1 MYQVKCPECGGDRS
15 VQARKS
21 WMVGSP
27 PFLKICKA
35 CCQKGKE
42 KTHECRLK
50 ISASM
55 KKTKAKSE
63 PSGKERVSLEKLDH
77 LYPDFLSSDMVTIKC
92 GVEGCDGVETL
103 RKASAALNIKKN
115 GVFKC
120 RTCCFTEEGRKKISK
135 ATSYKRSQETCD
147 KMAKAKKAF
156 YDTEKGKELKKK
168 LSVMTAENHSTNKY
182 EKSKRRGVFQSQ
194 KTGRNLSYDSS
205 YELRLC
211 WMLEQDDNVL
221 DFETQI
227 GFRIDGHGRCLDCL
241 VTYKGGRK
249 KAIEVK
255 PKQRLDEFAHQI
267 DDSRR
272 HALQNGWEFQVMTEE
287 GLGMTY
293 EQIRTWADE
302 YRTKVT
308 GIDYHAYR
316 DETIRTKSKKYYDTH
331 IATDKVQVYCE
342 YCGTTHEA
350 LRLTHDKNI
359 ARNGRYICERE
370 GGHIAGSRPKKK
382 KVNPYEAEGKK
393 ECLGCKQVLPF
404 DNFGT
409 DKGRRD
415 GYASKCKECRRVAA
429 NEKYAG
435 KKMSES

>member
-1 MYQVKCPECGGDRS
+1 MNIQDFENQYRKFRCRERICVPCG
-15 VQARKS
+15 
-21 WMVGSP
+21 
-27 PFLKICKA
+27 
-35 CCQKGKE
+35 
-42 KTHECRLK
+42 T
-50 ISASM
+50 
-55 KKTKAKSE
+55 
-63 PSGKERVSLEKLDH
+63 
-77 LYPDFLSSDMVTIKC
+77 
-92 GVEGCDGVETL
+92 EGCNTL
-103 RKASAALNIKKN
+103 SCTNKDSALRNIKKN
-115 GVFKC
+115 GIFKC
-120 RTCCFTEEGRKKISK
+120 RSCCFTEEGKKKMGEAS
-135 ATSYKRSQETCD
+135 SYKRSPETCQ
-147 KMAKAKKAF
+147 KMAEAKKAF
-156 YDTEKGKELKKK
+156 YETEKGKELKKK
-168 LSVMTAENHSTNKY
+168 LSVMTAETHSTNKY

-316 DETIRTKSKKYYDTH
+316 DETIRRKSKKFYDTH
-331 IATDKVQVYCE
+331 IATDKVQVFCE
-342 YCGTTHEA
+342 YCQTTHEA

-370 GGHIAGSRPKKK
+370 GGHIAGSKPKPHLRKE
-382 KVNPYEAEGKK
+382 NPHAAEGKK
-393 ECLGCKQVLPF
+393 ECLGCRQVLPF
-404 DNFGT
+404 SEYGA
-409 DKGRRD
+409 DKSRSD

-429 NEKYAG
+429 NEKYAE
-435 KKMSES
+435 KKIDRA

>member
-1 MYQVKCPECGGDRS
+1 MNLEEFESKYEQYGFRD
-15 VQARKS
+15 
-21 WMVGSP
+21 
-27 PFLKICKA
+27 
-35 CCQKGKE
+35 
-42 KTHECRLK
+42 K
-50 ISASM
+50 ISISCS
-55 KKTKAKSE
+55 T
-63 PSGKERVSLEKLDH
+63 SGCENQ
-77 LYPDFLSSDMVTIKC
+77 
-92 GVEGCDGVETL
+92 TL
-103 RKASAALNIKKN
+103 TNKDSAVRNIKKH
-115 GVFKC
+115 GAFKC
-120 RTCCFTEEGRKKISK
+120 RTCCYTEEGRKKISE
-135 ATSYKRSQETCD
+135 TNSYKRSPETCQ
-147 KMAKAKKAF
+147 KMADAKKAF
-156 YDTEKGKELKKK
+156 YETEKGKELKKK

-316 DETIRTKSKKYYDTH
+316 DETIRRKSKKFYDTH
-331 IATDKVQVYCE
+331 IATDKVSVFCE
-342 YCGTTHEA
+342 YCQTTHEA

-382 KVNPYEAEGKK
+382 KVNPHAAEGKK
-393 ECLGCKQVLPF
+393 ECLGCKQVLPY

-409 DKGRRD
+409 DKGRAD

-429 NEKYAG
+429 NEKYRA
-435 KKMSES
+435 KKAK